1 MSCHS
6 CGSQQA
12 TGTNFCGV
20 CVTKKRHS
28 DVHSETN
35 QEQLIKSY
43 FLYGFD
49 YQTICMYLEKF
60 HSITITLRTLKRHLT
75 DHRLNKIGSDI
86 SCARLKVIIERE
98 VNGPSSLKGYR
109 SIWNKLRVR
118 YGIKF
123 PRDKVMEILGNIDPV
138 NSALKKAMKLS
149 TVLQFVEFCL

>member
-12 TGTNFCGV
+12 TGTNFCSV
-20 CVTKKRHS
+20 CGTRKRHS
-28 DVHSETN
+28 DVHSVSN

-60 HSITITLRTLKRHLT
+60 HSITISLRTLKRHLT

-86 SCARLKVIIERE
+86 SGARL
-98 VNGPSSLKGYR
+98 
-109 SIWNKLRVR
+109 
-118 YGIKF
+118 
-123 PRDKVMEILGNIDPV
+123 
-138 NSALKKAMKLS
+138 
-149 TVLQFVEFCL
+149 